1 MSDNSESLIKA
12 RCWTAAGNHVV
23 ENQSLTG
30 RRVYNRL
37 VKAGMK
43 TQVHKTYNISAMR
56 REEEKILIIIIPQEL
71 EIYFSFSEHFS
82 TLLILY

>member
-12 RCWTAAGNHVV
+12 RRWTDAGNHVV

-30 RRVYNRL
+30 RRVLNRL

-56 REEEKILIIIIPQEL
+56 REEEKILTIIPQEL